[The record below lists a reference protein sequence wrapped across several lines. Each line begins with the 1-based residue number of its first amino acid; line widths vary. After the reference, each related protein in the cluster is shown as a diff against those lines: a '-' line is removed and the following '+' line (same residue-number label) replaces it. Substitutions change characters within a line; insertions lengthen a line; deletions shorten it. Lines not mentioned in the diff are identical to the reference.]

1 MYSFADLHHPGLKKA
16 LGVPRDLSSREMKKV
31 LNSKQGFVTKWFY
44 NYMTTF
50 DKMIHKDVLK
60 AKWSFLKFEWQNR
73 GVIHC
78 HAFLKLKYNMFFFLN
93 DYNFFFFIFY

>member
-16 LGVPRDLSSREMKKV
+16 LGLARNASTKQTKKV
-31 LNSKQGFVTKWFY
+31 LDSKKGFVSKWFY
-44 NYMTTF
+44 NYMISF
-50 DKMIHKDVLK
+50 DKMIHKKILR

-78 HAFLKLKYNMFFFLN
+78 HVLLN
-93 DYNFFFFIFY
+93 LEYSF